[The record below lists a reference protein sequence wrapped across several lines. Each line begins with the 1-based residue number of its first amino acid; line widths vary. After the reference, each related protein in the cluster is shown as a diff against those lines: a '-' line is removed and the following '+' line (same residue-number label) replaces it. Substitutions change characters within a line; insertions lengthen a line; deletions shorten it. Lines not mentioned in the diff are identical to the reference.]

1 MIKGESILNISEINN
16 NLFRMIND
24 LGEEFP
30 FTNLPMI
37 FIAEYTVFFLAIF
50 VIVFWFTKNKEN
62 KIMLISAG
70 MAFILA
76 EAIGKFAGLFHYN
89 QQPFAVLSNTNQL
102 IEKSINNSFPS
113 DHTIL
118 FFSFCMSFWLF
129 KKGKWII
136 WILLAILVGISR
148 IWVGVHYPFDV
159 LVGAFIGITSAVI
172 MYFTVPKLKLITT
185 VITKY
190 ESIEKIIISK
200 IHEVKKSKV

>member
-1 MIKGESILNISEINN
+1 MNISEINI
-16 NLFRMIND
+16 NLFRIINN
-24 LGEEFP
+24 LGKELP

-37 FIAEYTVFFLAIF
+37 IIAEYTVLCLAIF
-50 VIVFWFTKNKEN
+50 VILYWFTKNSEN
-62 KIMLISAG
+62 KVMLISAG

-76 EAIGKFAGLFHYN
+76 EIIGKLAGLLHFN

-102 IEKSINNSFPS
+102 IDKAINNSFPS

-129 KKGKWII
+129 KKGKWIV
-136 WILLAILVGISR
+136 WVLLAVLVGVSR
-148 IWVGVHYPFDV
+148 IWVGVHYPLDV

-172 MYFTVPKLKLITT
+172 MYFTVPKLTIITT

-190 ESIEKIIISK
+190 ESIEKVITNK
-200 IHEVKKSKV
+200 FHEAKKSKV

>member
-1 MIKGESILNISEINN
+1 MNISEINN

-24 LGEEFP
+24 LGKEFP

-37 FIAEYTVFFLAIF
+37 IIAEYTVVFLAIF
-50 VIVFWFTKNKEN
+50 VLLFWFTKNKEN
-62 KIMLISAG
+62 KMMLICAG
-70 MAFILA
+70 ITFILA
-76 EAIGKFAGLFHYN
+76 ESIGKFAGLLHFN

-129 KKGKWII
+129 KKGKWFV
-136 WILLAILVGISR
+136 WILLAILVGVSR
-148 IWVGVHYPFDV
+148 IWVGVHYPLDV
-159 LVGAFIGITSAVI
+159 LVGAFIGIISAVI
-172 MYFTVPKLKLITT
+172 IYFTVPKLTIITT

-190 ESIEKIIISK
+190 ESIEKVITRK
-200 IHEVKKSKV
+200 YHEAKKSKV

>member
-1 MIKGESILNISEINN
+1 MKILEINN
-16 NLFRMIND
+16 DFFRMLNS
-24 LGEEFP
+24 LGKEFQ
-30 FTNLPMI
+30 FFNLPMI
-37 FIAEYTVFFLAIF
+37 IIAEYTVIFLAIF
-50 VIVFWFTKNKEN
+50 VILFWFTKDREN
-62 KIMLISAG
+62 KIMLMCASI
-70 MAFILA
+70 AFVLA
-76 EAIGKFAGLFHYN
+76 EIIGKFAGLLHFNH
-89 QQPFAVLSNTNQL
+89 QPFAVLSNTNQL
-102 IEKSINNSFPS
+102 IEKAINNSFPS

-185 VITKY
+185 IITKY

-200 IHEVKKSKV
+200 FHEVKKSKV